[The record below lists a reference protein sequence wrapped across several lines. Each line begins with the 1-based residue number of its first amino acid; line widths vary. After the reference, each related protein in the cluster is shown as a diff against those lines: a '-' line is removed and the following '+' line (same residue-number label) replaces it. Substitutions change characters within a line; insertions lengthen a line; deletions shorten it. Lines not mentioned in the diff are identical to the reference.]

1 MSHAGKVK
9 RKTRVVPC
17 TDANQRQI
25 AHNALLKK
33 KAAYE
38 KLQQERRLEEIKKF
52 YESLQRQKMS
62 TATVTPNPVDTDS
75 STETV

>member
-1 MSHAGKVK
+1 MEMNRNTQYEHLVL
-9 RKTRVVPC
+9 PE
-17 TDANQRQI
+17 D
-25 AHNALLKK
+25 LLTSFA
-33 KAAYE
+33 KAMAP
-38 KLQQERRLEEIKKF
+38 EIKKF